1 MVVVVEAKVET
12 EPTRIVVAMSVGRA
26 WVTKLG
32 DMNFNGHGLRN
43 MGFAGKQ

>member
-12 EPTRIVVAMSVGRA
+12 EPTRIDVAMSAGRA
-26 WVTKLG
+26 WATQLQ
-32 DMNFNGHGLRN
+32 DMNFHGHGLPN